1 MKVTTRKKEY
11 SPTTFGEL
19 PAIFGELPTIGVTF
33 RYGGVYYMNIHTVI
47 LPYTGRVPDPNSVN
61 AVCLNNGVL
70 NYIQPGELIEIVE
83 AELMVITND

>member
-1 MKVTTRKKEY
+1 VKVTTHKKEY

-19 PAIFGELPTIGVTF
+19 PAIFEELPTIGITF
-33 RYGGVYYMNIHTVI
+33 RYRGVYYMNIHTVT
-47 LPYTGRVPDPNSVN
+47 LLYTDRMHDPKAVN

-83 AELMVITND
+83 AELMVTND